1 MRCNQTEKLLS
12 RSFDDRLTSG
22 EQRKLEAHIESCPR
36 CRALADEYRVMLGVL
51 RSETSPE
58 TPSHFWQRLQPR
70 IEETAASGW
79 LPLGKQLGLRAI
91 PLVLL
96 MIAVLASAAIF
107 FLPAQPVE
115 ISQAGALLRNQ
126 NPLEDT
132 LPLLSAD
139 SADNPNMTLIFTT
152 IDNGNPQRRFP

>member
-12 RSFDDRLTSG
+12 RSFDERLTAG
-22 EQRKLEAHIESCPR
+22 EQRKLESHIESCPR
-36 CRALADEYRVMLGVL
+36 CRALADEYRVMLGIL
-51 RSETSPE
+51 RSDSSPE
-58 TPSHFWQRLQPR
+58 APAYFWQRLQPR
-70 IEETAASGW
+70 IEKPAASGW

-91 PLVLL
+91 PLALL

-107 FLPAQPVE
+107 FLPSQPAE

-132 LPLLSAD
+132 LSLLSAD
-139 SADNPNMTLIFTT
+139 STDNPNMTLIFTT
-152 IDNGNPQRRFP
+152 IDNGNPPRRSP